1 MRIRSFVFIILIL
14 ISLLG
19 SVLFSPLKAKRLVET
34 MQLAGGSTTIFSRSF
49 AAFELPA
56 EGLTDQEL
64 KRLIIFSQKVD

>member
-1 MRIRSFVFIILIL
+1 MRIRSFIFIILIL

-19 SVLFSPLKAKRLVET
+19 SVFFSPLQAKKLVET

-56 EGLTDQEL
+56 EGLND
-64 KRLIIFSQKVD
+64 FSAWI